1 MGINMLDRL
10 KFKNNAVFVIFIVLI
25 IANLLFFYIFVSN
38 LKLTHD
44 SIYDFEDLGLIL
56 SSIIIFAFISS
67 KLPKLRKLGDSSLY
81 DVTYFLILALITL
94 FISYYNSVINTFM
107 SLGSFLDM
115 FNILAVSLIF
125 MIVAMQTSIFKAVV
139 RGEKSRRNLIYC
151 AIIFSILG
159 ILASISI
166 FIDKSQANVRTMT
179 ILIGSML
186 GGPIV
191 GIPSAIVAALFR
203 LSLGGVTAV
212 PCSISTILCGFI
224 GSAVYILNG
233 RRFLNS
239 TKSAILMF
247 LMVGL
252 EMLFI
257 LLYVPSS
264 MDVQL
269 VNSIYPPMLFGSVV
283 GIVLFKLVIKDNGEK
298 SKNKKDIHEEV
309 AELKE
314 SLKEHEEKIN
324 RLEKLLDR
332 K

>member
-1 MGINMLDRL
+1 MGIKMFDRL
-10 KFKNNAVFVIFIVLI
+10 KFKNNTVFAIFIVLI

-38 LKLTHD
+38 LKLTND
-44 SIYDFEDLGLIL
+44 SLYDFEDLGLIL

-125 MIVAMQTSIFKAVV
+125 MIVAMQTRIFKAVV

-151 AIIFSILG
+151 AIIFSVLG

-166 FIDKSQANVRTMT
+166 FIDKSPANVRTMT

-191 GIPSAIVAALFR
+191 GIPSAIVAGLFR

-283 GIVLFKLVIKDNGEK
+283 GIVLFKLVIKDNEEK

-314 SLKEHEEKIN
+314 SLKEHEEKID

>member
-1 MGINMLDRL
+1 MFDRL
-10 KFKNNAVFVIFIVLI
+10 KFKNNTVFAIFIVLI

-38 LKLTHD
+38 LKLTND
-44 SIYDFEDLGLIL
+44 SLYDFEDLGLIL

-125 MIVAMQTSIFKAVV
+125 MIVAMQTRIFKAVV
-139 RGEKSRRNLIYC
+139 RGEKSRRNLISC
-151 AIIFSILG
+151 AIIFSVLG

-166 FIDKSQANVRTMT
+166 FIDKSPANVRTMT

-191 GIPSAIVAALFR
+191 GIPSAIVAGLFR

-283 GIVLFKLVIKDNGEK
+283 GIVLFKLVIKDNEEK

-314 SLKEHEEKIN
+314 SLKEHEEKID
-324 RLEKLLDR
+324 RLEKLLER

>member
-10 KFKNNAVFVIFIVLI
+10 KFKNNTVFAIFIVLI

-38 LKLTHD
+38 LKLTND
-44 SIYDFEDLGLIL
+44 SLYDFEDLGLIL

-125 MIVAMQTSIFKAVV
+125 MIVAMQTRIFKAVV

-151 AIIFSILG
+151 AIIFSVLG
-159 ILASISI
+159 ILASMSI
-166 FIDKSQANVRTMT
+166 FIDKSPANVRTMT

-186 GGPIV
+186 GGPVV
-191 GIPSAIVAALFR
+191 GIPSAIVAGLFR

-283 GIVLFKLVIKDNGEK
+283 GIVLFKLVIKDNEEK

-314 SLKEHEEKIN
+314 SLKEHEEKID

>member
-1 MGINMLDRL
+1 MGIKMFDRL
-10 KFKNNAVFVIFIVLI
+10 KFKNNTVFAIFIVLI

-38 LKLTHD
+38 LKLTND
-44 SIYDFEDLGLIL
+44 SLYDFEDLGLIL

-125 MIVAMQTSIFKAVV
+125 MIVAMQTRIFKAVV

-151 AIIFSILG
+151 AIIFSVLG

-166 FIDKSQANVRTMT
+166 FIDKSPANVRTMT

-186 GGPIV
+186 GGPVV
-191 GIPSAIVAALFR
+191 GIPSAIVAGLFR

-283 GIVLFKLVIKDNGEK
+283 GIVLFKLVIKDNEEK

-314 SLKEHEEKIN
+314 SLKEHEEKID

>member
-1 MGINMLDRL
+1 MGIKMFDRL
-10 KFKNNAVFVIFIVLI
+10 KFKNNTVFAIFIVLI

-38 LKLTHD
+38 LKLTND
-44 SIYDFEDLGLIL
+44 SLYDFEDLGLIL

-125 MIVAMQTSIFKAVV
+125 MIVAMQTRIFKAVV

-151 AIIFSILG
+151 AIIFSVLG
-159 ILASISI
+159 ILASMSI
-166 FIDKSQANVRTMT
+166 FIDKSPANVRTMT

-191 GIPSAIVAALFR
+191 GIPSAIVAGLFR

-283 GIVLFKLVIKDNGEK
+283 GIVLFKLVIKDNEEK

-314 SLKEHEEKIN
+314 SLKEHEEKID